1 MSLQPHEK
9 LLIGNAECRPQ
20 LLPSTFLDAFKY
32 TTVESSKTLAMN
44 VKNLLSELS
53 HLGV

>member
-32 TTVESSKTLAMN
+32 TTVESSKN
-44 VKNLLSELS
+44 FSYECEKFIE
-53 HLGV
+53 